1 MIEWLFAFV
10 LVILARLPYLLSD
23 HVYFDGDEAMVGI
36 MGRDLI
42 TGRNLPIYFYGQ
54 QYGFSFFEALAA
66 GFFILFLGSGL
77 ASLKLGG
84 MLIFSLG
91 IQRYLKIFRTKGLPL
106 LPFMLMAGI
115 LCLFPTWQVWG
126 TKLRGGY
133 LTAFVGV
140 AFVAEQLLLYDKWEL
155 KNWIKVAGISALILV
170 AQPIFLIIV
179 LPLLVFRL
187 IKIERKHIVPT
198 FGLGLV
204 ALVLL
209 RIPVFLN
216 NFVWT
221 PVGLG
226 KFNLDGF
233 THYFINGFWSVFTGF
248 YAYSDIYEVPTLVKI
263 GSALFLLL
271 TVLALILMI
280 AKGSKPLR
288 IQVLLLL
295 LGMVL
300 SLVPSV
306 ALGIGG
312 GRYLLPFFTGVL
324 LLLVWFAAGQLVE
337 IKPTTRM
344 ILFISMFAALI
355 PTTMRYKQFVSFWL
369 EAHLNDMQVLN
380 ELKSELEKR
389 NISHAF
395 ASEWQVFWQL
405 NYLGNEE
412 MSFRYLSMEDRV
424 QRFIDQTNE
433 CYLDTTCSTA
443 LVGSL
448 WPLNDM
454 QTVSEWESRMERIND
469 RFYIMENPEDIFLE
483 TGGFELPAK

>member
-1 MIEWLFAFV
+1 M
-10 LVILARLPYLLSD
+10 PYLLSD

-42 TGRNLPIYFYGQ
+42 TGRNIPFYFYGQ
-54 QYGFSFFEALAA
+54 QYGFSFFEALSA
-66 GFFILFLGSGL
+66 GFFILFFGSGL

-91 IQRYLKIFRTKGLPL
+91 IQRYLKIFRAKELPL
-106 LPFMLMAGI
+106 LPFLIMAAI

-140 AFVAEQLLLYDKWEL
+140 AFIAEQLLLFDKWEL
-155 KNWIKVAGISALILV
+155 KNWLKVAGISALIIV
-170 AQPIFLIIV
+170 AQPIFLFLV
-179 LPLLVFRL
+179 LPLIVFRL
-187 IKIERKHIVPT
+187 TQMERSHILPT
-198 FGLGLV
+198 FGLGAG

-209 RIPVFLN
+209 RIPVYLN
-216 NFVWT
+216 DFVWT

-226 KFNLDGF
+226 KFNLDGI
-233 THYFINGFWSVFTGF
+233 THYFVKGFWSVFTGF
-248 YAYSDIYEVPTLVKI
+248 YAFSDIYDVPEIVKI
-263 GSALFLLL
+263 GSVVFLLL
-271 TVLALILMI
+271 VSLVLIVAIVS
-280 AKGSKPLR
+280 GSTQLR

-300 SLVPSV
+300 SLFPSV
-306 ALGIGG
+306 AFGIGG
-312 GRYLLPFFTGVL
+312 GRYLLPFFTGLMLV
-324 LLLVWFAAGQLVE
+324 LVWFTSNQLIE
-337 IKPTTRM
+337 IKPVAYLVFLLS
-344 ILFISMFAALI
+344 LFASLI
-355 PTTMRYKQFVSFWL
+355 PTTMGYKQFVGFWL
-369 EAHLNDMQVLN
+369 ESHLNDMLVLN

-389 NISHAF
+389 EIKHGF

-412 MSFRYLSMEDRV
+412 INLRYVSMEDRA
-424 QRFIDQTNE
+424 QRFIDRANE
-433 CYLDTTCSTA
+433 CYLDTNCPTA

-454 QTVSEWESRMERIND
+454 QNVPEWELRMERIND

-483 TGGFELPAK
+483 TGGFELPQK